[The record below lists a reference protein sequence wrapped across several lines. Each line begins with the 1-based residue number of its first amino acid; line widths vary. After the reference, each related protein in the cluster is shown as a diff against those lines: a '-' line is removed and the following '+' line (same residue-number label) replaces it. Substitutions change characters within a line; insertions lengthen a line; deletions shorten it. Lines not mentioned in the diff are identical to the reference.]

1 MPYDD
6 YTGYE
11 KSWDDLDFNSTPD
24 LNYDIYNPVET
35 YPVQPQTQLNPTQI
49 QPNVDYNQY
58 NGIDFDMYDT
68 QPSYNPSMYRNP
80 STYTAG
86 GAPLNE
92 SQLNLLFQPQSSPAI
107 DDYAVG
113 GANGVFS
120 TNSEEEDKPAW
131 MKALAGMRMPNVS
144 KGQADVLKS
153 LAGLYSAYQ
162 GRKQASQLRNAAGQM
177 DPFASQRP
185 QYQQLLSES
194 YSNPRAFAQTPESR
208 MQMDALQKQLARL
221 DAKSG
226 RRSQYGARAVQM
238 QTEQAKLLDNYR
250 KGLIQPSGAN
260 FGPSAA
266 QAALLEKSAQAQ
278 MDASGQL
285 PSVLSQIYQKQDPRY
300 AQTQANVNNLRKQ
313 LDKLF
318 PST

>member
-11 KSWDDLDFNSTPD
+11 QPWELDSTPD
-24 LNYDIYNPVET
+24 LNYDVYNPVET

-58 NGIDFDMYDT
+58 NGVDFDMYDT

-120 TNSEEEDKPAW
+120 TNSEDEDKPAW
-131 MKALAGMRMPNVS
+131 MKALAGMGMPQVS

-177 DPFASQRP
+177 DPFAGQRP
-185 QYQQLLSES
+185 QYQELLSQS

-260 FGPSAA
+260 FGPNATQGTLLSNAA
-266 QAALLEKSAQAQ
+266 QTD
-278 MDASGQL
+278 MNASGQL
-285 PSVLSQIYQKQDPRY
+285 PQALSQIYSKQDPQY
-300 AQTQANVNNLRKQ
+300 AALDARIKAFEDAFPRKA
-313 LDKLF
+313 
-318 PST
+318 